1 MAHFTVGTGR
11 VYRSESIAQAQE
23 RYYEQTS
30 QEQQGQSPQSQA
42 PLPGQQEGG

>member
-11 VYRSESIAQAQE
+11 VYRSESITQAQE

-30 QEQQGQSPQSQA
+30 QQQGQPPQSQA